1 MKMDLTKIIEQHTE
15 TALREAEEIKRVS
28 ETMSGFAAMQ
38 NDRIKAL
45 LEDTNSLL
53 YQVAQSLNDVER
65 DEEGEKPSKII
76 RPDPEVWR

>member
-1 MKMDLTKIIEQHTE
+1 MDLTKIIEQHTE

-45 LEDTNSLL
+45 LDDTNSLL
-53 YQVAQSLNDVER
+53 YQVAQSLDNAQ
-65 DEEGEKPSKII
+65 DEDKPTKII
-76 RPDPEVWR
+76 RPDPEAWR

>member
-1 MKMDLTKIIEQHTE
+1 MDLIKIVEQHTE

-45 LEDTNSLL
+45 LDDTSSLL
-53 YQVAQSLNDVER
+53 YQVARSLEDSEH
-65 DEEGEKPSKII
+65 DEPSKIVLF
-76 RPDPEVWR
+76 DPKGKK

>member
-1 MKMDLTKIIEQHTE
+1 MDLIKIVEQHTE

-45 LEDTNSLL
+45 LDDTSSLL
-53 YQVAQSLNDVER
+53 YQVAQSLDDAER
-65 DEEGEKPSKII
+65 DEDSPTKII
-76 RPDPEVWR
+76 RPDPEAWR

>member
-1 MKMDLTKIIEQHTE
+1 MKMDLIKIVEQHTE

-45 LEDTNSLL
+45 LDDTSSLL
-53 YQVAQSLNDVER
+53 YQVARSLEDSEH
-65 DEEGEKPSKII
+65 DEPSKIV
-76 RPDPEVWR
+76 PFDPKRKK